1 MRKRRVSAEP
11 ERKKKEGGREGV
23 KMVMREKVMTGW
35 SY

>member
-1 MRKRRVSAEP
+1 MRKRRASA